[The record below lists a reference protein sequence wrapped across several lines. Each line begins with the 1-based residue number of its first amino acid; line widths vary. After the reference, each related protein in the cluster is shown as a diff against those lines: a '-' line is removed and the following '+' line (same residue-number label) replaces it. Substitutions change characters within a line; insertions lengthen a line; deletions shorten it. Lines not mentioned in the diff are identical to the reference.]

1 MEWIEMKEKTGS
13 LAALSRLPSMRTR
26 ASGPLIALIALAA
39 LCSCALAQENTAEDW
54 FNRGQELMDNESY
67 EEALRAYDSA
77 IELDPEDA
85 RFWMGKGDTQM
96 RMGDY
101 DEYLVTYEKALDLIN
116 ESLEANPLDAE
127 GWFVKGEL
135 LDRLYRYDGA
145 LESYNRSLE
154 IDPTDKEVWFEKG
167 NALDTAAVFQTQ
179 DPERIRAYEDAIIAY
194 DEALKL
200 DPDYGNAWMGK
211 GYSLSNLAASNDDL
225 VKFNESLK
233 AFDKAIKLIPDNDTV
248 NLAFAWEGRAVALSN
263 IGDALEDAGREDEAN
278 ASREE
283 ALESYDSAIE
293 LDPSFTGLEAQLNK
307 AGDLAELGRYN
318 ESLDALD
325 KLIETL
331 PADFALFAA
340 SVLEVKGNVLEMMG
354 DYEGAIIAFDRALEI
369 DPSNMY
375 AMQEKGSALQSL
387 GRISEAEA
395 AFAEAEELG
404 YEE

>member
-1 MEWIEMKEKTGS
+1 MSADPSTFFSKIGGRS
-13 LAALSRLPSMRTR
+13 LMSAKFA
-26 ASGPLIALIALAA
+26 IALIALAT
-39 LCSCALAQENTAEDW
+39 LCTCAAAQGDTAEDW
-54 FNRGQELMDNESY
+54 HQQGQELMENGSY

-85 RFWMGKGDTQM
+85 GIWMGKGDTQS

-101 DEYLVTYEKALDLIN
+101 NESQKTYENALDLIN
-116 ESLEANPLDAE
+116 ESLEANPLDAR

-135 LDRLYRYDGA
+135 LDRLYRYDEA

-154 IDPTDKEVWFEKG
+154 IDPTDKEAWFEKG
-167 NALDTAAVFQTQ
+167 NTLDTAAAFQTQ

-387 GRISEAEA
+387 GRISEADT

>member
-1 MEWIEMKEKTGS
+1 MSAKF
-13 LAALSRLPSMRTR
+13 A
-26 ASGPLIALIALAA
+26 IALIALAT
-39 LCSCALAQENTAEDW
+39 LCTCAAAQGDTAEDW
-54 FNRGQELMDNESY
+54 HQQGQELMENGSY

-85 RFWMGKGDTQM
+85 GIWMGKGDTQS

-101 DEYLVTYEKALDLIN
+101 NESQKTYENALDLIN
-116 ESLEANPLDAE
+116 ESLEANPLDAR

-135 LDRLYRYDGA
+135 LDRLYRYDEA

-154 IDPTDKEVWFEKG
+154 IDPTDKEAWFEKG
-167 NALDTAAVFQTQ
+167 NTLDTAAAFQTQ

-263 IGDALEDAGREDEAN
+263 IGDALEDAGRQDEAN

-354 DYEGAIIAFDRALEI
+354 DYEGAIIAFDGALEI